1 MDREGGTGAAPLT
14 FADYVSLSYK
24 IGSGK
29 LVFPDRVIVAFCLGA
44 GLVNIAREA
53 MLSIS
58 CIQARSATPASA
70 RLGKS
75 RLAIAT
81 QRDSPNGQ

>member
-44 GLVNIAREA
+44 GLVNIAR
-53 MLSIS
+53 
-58 CIQARSATPASA
+58 
-70 RLGKS
+70 
-75 RLAIAT
+75 
-81 QRDSPNGQ
+81 